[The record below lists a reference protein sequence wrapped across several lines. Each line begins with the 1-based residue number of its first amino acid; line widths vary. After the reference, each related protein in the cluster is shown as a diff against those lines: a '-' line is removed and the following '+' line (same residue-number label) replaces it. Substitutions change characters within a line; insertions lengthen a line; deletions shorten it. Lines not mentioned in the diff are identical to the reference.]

1 MTLRMFDCRKPVIAA
16 VNGAAVGIGVTMLL
30 PMDARIAS
38 SEARFGFVFS
48 QRGIVPEAASSF
60 FLPRLVGIAQALD
73 WCYSGR
79 VFGPEEALAGRLV
92 SRVVAPEE
100 LIPAARA
107 LARSYID
114 ATAPVSIALIRQMM
128 WRMLGASHPMEAHR
142 IDSKAMFHR
151 GRSADVK
158 EGITSFLEK
167 RPARFSETVSHDLPE
182 LPWGGEPTYR

>member
-1 MTLRMFDCRKPVIAA
+1 
-16 VNGAAVGIGVTMLL
+16 MLL

-48 QRGIVPEAASSF
+48 QRGIVPEAASSW

-79 VFGPEEALAGRLV
+79 VFGPEEALAGKLI

-114 ATAPVSIALIRQMM
+114 GTAPVSVALIRQMM
-128 WRMLGASHPMEAHR
+128 WRMLGHPMEAHR
-142 IDSKAMFHR
+142 LDSRAMFHR

-158 EGITSFLEK
+158 EGIASFLEK
-167 RPARFSETVSHDLPE
+167 RPAKFGETVSRDLPS
-182 LPWGGEPTYR
+182 LPFGEEPPYR

>member
-1 MTLRMFDCRKPVIAA
+1 M
-16 VNGAAVGIGVTMLL
+16 
-30 PMDARIAS
+30 
-38 SEARFGFVFS
+38 
-48 QRGIVPEAASSF
+48 
-60 FLPRLVGIAQALD
+60 
-73 WCYSGR
+73 
-79 VFGPEEALAGRLV
+79 
-92 SRVVAPEE
+92 VAPEE

-167 RPARFSETVSHDLPE
+167 RPARFTDTVSGQFPD
-182 LPWGGEPTYR
+182 LPWGEEPPYR